1 MGSDALLVLCLLL
14 VQNNLSK
21 FAEKA
26 VGVLTER
33 CGQLDW
39 NKRDDKGYTPLALA
53 AYHDN
58 AFLVK

>member
-1 MGSDALLVLCLLL
+1 MLSCSIVL
-14 VQNNLSK
+14 QNNLSK

-26 VGVLTER
+26 VRVLTER